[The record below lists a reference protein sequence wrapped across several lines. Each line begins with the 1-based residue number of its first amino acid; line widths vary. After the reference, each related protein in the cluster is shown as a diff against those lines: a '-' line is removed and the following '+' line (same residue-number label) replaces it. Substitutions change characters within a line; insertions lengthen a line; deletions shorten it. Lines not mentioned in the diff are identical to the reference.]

1 MHKRSLIVFVTAG
14 MMLAGCGSSTGK
26 AAATAS
32 SVSSSQ
38 VPAVTAAAGEETA
51 DAADETAVAAEED
64 STLMELRQTLQ
75 ENGQAAAVVDLGYA
89 ADGSGDLAAYS
100 QAAAQLAAYPFIMEI
115 DADRSVE
122 SPGGPYNAFVFV
134 PADDGAE
141 VSIFTE
147 SLGEEGTLVN
157 GDQLYAG
164 DGKPFIVKC
173 FVADFWSDVGI
184 TIKASDGSEVVDY
197 NPYYSGKDGSLILID
212 SNGTSLYDATR

>member
-26 AAATAS
+26 AAAAAS
-32 SVSSSQ
+32 SVPSSQ

-51 DAADETAVAAEED
+51 ETADETAVAEED

-75 ENGQAAAVVDLGYA
+75 DNGQAAAVIDLGYSA
-89 ADGSGDLAAYS
+89 AGGPDLEDYS
-100 QAAAQLAAYPFIMEI
+100 LASAQFAAYPFITEI
-115 DADRSVE
+115 EADRSVE

-141 VSIFTE
+141 VSVFAE

-157 GDQLYAG
+157 SDQLYAG

-173 FVADFWSDVGI
+173 FVADFYSDVGI